1 VTGVIGEQ
9 TVPLAEVASWRLGD
23 VELAPA
29 RVALVD
35 LPGPDQGPGL
45 VGLLGSD
52 VLSRFGCV
60 VVDYANQQLELPPA
74 TGATT

>member
-1 VTGVIGEQ
+1 MPGHRRRPYGR
-9 TVPLAEVASWRLGD
+9 RLGA
-23 VELAPA
+23 VELGPT

-35 LPGPDQGPGL
+35 LPEPRHGPGIE
-45 VGLLGSD
+45 GLLGSD

-74 TGATT
+74 TGTTT